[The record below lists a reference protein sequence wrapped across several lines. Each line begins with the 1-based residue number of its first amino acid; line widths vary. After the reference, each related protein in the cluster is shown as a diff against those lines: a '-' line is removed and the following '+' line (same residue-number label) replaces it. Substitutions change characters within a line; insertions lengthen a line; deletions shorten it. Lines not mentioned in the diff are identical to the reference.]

1 MRNMSAAEAWAFL
14 RAGKRTAKLATTR
27 ADGAPH
33 VVPVWFIVVEAAVV
47 FTCAGGSVKGRNLAR
62 DPRVAVSVD
71 DEVFPYTFVTVSG
84 SVQVAERPDDLLAWT
99 TRIAR
104 RYVGAARAGEY
115 GRRNAQLD
123 DWLVRVGPE
132 RILAR
137 AEIAL

>member
-1 MRNMSAAEAWAFL
+1 MRTMSSAEAWAFL
-14 RAGKRTAKLATTR
+14 GDGMRTAQVATTR

-47 FTCAGGSVKGRNLAR
+47 FTCAGASVKGRNLAR

-71 DEVFPYTFVTVSG
+71 DEVFPYAFVTISG
-84 SVQVAERPDDLLAWT
+84 SVQVDERPDDLLDWT

-104 RYVGAARAGEY
+104 RYLGAARADEY

-123 DWLVRVGPE
+123 DWVVRVVPD
-132 RILAR
+132 RIFAR

>member
-1 MRNMSAAEAWAFL
+1 MRNMSSAEAWALL
-14 RAGKRTAKLATTR
+14 RADMRTAKVATTR

-33 VVPVWFIVVEAAVV
+33 VVPVWFVVAEAAVV
-47 FTCAGGSVKGRNLAR
+47 FTCAGASVKGRNLAR

-71 DEVFPYTFVTVSG
+71 DEVFPYAFVIVSG

-104 RYVGAARAGEY
+104 RYVGATRADEY

-123 DWLVRVGPE
+123 DWLVRVVPE
-132 RILAR
+132 RIFAR